1 MHAFNHKIPGLV
13 IAGLK
18 GGTGKT
24 VISLG
29 ITAAW
34 RTLDIHIAPF
44 KKGPD
49 YIDAGWLAQAADRPC
64 YNLDTFLC
72 SPEQTQHTFYK
83 QANHSDIA
91 LVEGNRG
98 LYDGIDIDGR
108 TSTAEIAKLL
118 NLPVLIV
125 LDCTKSTRTMAALLM
140 GCIHFD
146 PHVNIMG
153 VILNQV
159 AGKRHEGK
167 VRDNIKQFCNIPVF
181 GAVPK
186 LSADDFPERH
196 MGLVPSVEHALAVQ
210 SVEAAAKVARS
221 YIDLDTL
228 YQSCIRISQE
238 IFPKDIKNSD
248 KKPAD
253 LASATTTLS
262 NQAPSP
268 TIPPESCNP
277 VPVPKGELQGSPS
290 ASPTGTAAGS
300 KDSLVTGRIDES
312 SSTPPRKK
320 GNSSIKKES
329 PPRKKDAPSDEKGN
343 IHREPVIGI
352 IKDSAFQ
359 FYYPDNLEALEEK
372 GATLEFISPLSQST
386 IPPVDA
392 IYMGGGF
399 PETHAAQLAENE
411 SFRKHLKELAAMGL
425 PIYAECGGLIF
436 LGKSLTLDGHT
447 YPMTDILPLNFGMS
461 KRPVGHGYTA
471 VEVVNPNP
479 FYEVGQLIKGHEFRY
494 SSVIDI
500 EYEEEDMA
508 FAMKRGKGIIH
519 KKDGFFKNNVF
530 GTYTH
535 VLSVSTPEWAD
546 AVFRKAR
553 EYMETGH
560 GALEK

>member
-1 MHAFNHKIPGLV
+1 MQQNNKNIPGLV

-24 VISLG
+24 VITLG

-34 RTLDIHIAPF
+34 CNLDIKIAPF

-49 YIDAGWLAQAADRPC
+49 YIDAGWLAQAAGRPC

-72 SPEQTQHTFYK
+72 SREQALSSFQKNSSH
-83 QANHSDIA
+83 ADIA
-91 LVEGNRG
+91 LIEGNRG
-98 LYDGIDIDGR
+98 LYDGIDTDGR
-108 TSTAEIAKLL
+108 TSTAEISKLL

-167 VRDNIKQFCNIPVF
+167 VRDNIRQFCNIPVF

-186 LSADDFPERH
+186 LNSDDFPERH
-196 MGLVPSVEHALAVQ
+196 MGLVPSVEHARAVQ
-210 SVEAAAKVARS
+210 SVEAASKVAQS

-228 YQSCIRISQE
+228 YKSCILISEE
-238 IFPKDIKNSD
+238 IFPNDITSPPQKT
-248 KKPAD
+248 KKGIE
-253 LASATTTLS
+253 SAKTS
-262 NQAPSP
+262 Q
-268 TIPPESCNP
+268 E
-277 VPVPKGELQGSPS
+277 
-290 ASPTGTAAGS
+290 
-300 KDSLVTGRIDES
+300 GRIIHNNN
-312 SSTPPRKK
+312 R
-320 GNSSIKKES
+320 NSSRKSGKENREGRNTKNDKS
-329 PPRKKDAPSDEKGN
+329 DNKNDNKNDKENRDDRNAKNGRKSGKSSRKSRNNRQPL
-343 IHREPVIGI
+343 IGI

-372 GATLEFISPLSQST
+372 GAILEFISPLSQST

-411 SFRKHLKELAAMGL
+411 TFRKQLKELAGKKL

-447 YPMTDILPLNFGMS
+447 YPMADILPINFGLS
-461 KRPVGHGYTA
+461 KRPVGHGYTT
-471 VEVVNPNP
+471 VEVASPNP
-479 FYEVGQLIKGHEFRY
+479 FYEIGQIISGHEFRY

-500 EYEEEDMA
+500 NYQEHEMA
-508 FAMKRGKGIIH
+508 FTMKRGKGIIH

-535 VLSVSTPEWAD
+535 IMAASTPEWAD
-546 AVFRKAR
+546 AIIRKAD
-553 EYMETGH
+553 EYR
-560 GALEK
+560 LNC